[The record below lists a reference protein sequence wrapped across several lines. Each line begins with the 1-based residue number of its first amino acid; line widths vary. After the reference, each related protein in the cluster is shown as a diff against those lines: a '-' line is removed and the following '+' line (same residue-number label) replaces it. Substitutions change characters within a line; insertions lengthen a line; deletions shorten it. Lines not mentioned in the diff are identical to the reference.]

1 MQVFN
6 LGVVCMSCWDHR
18 PRKNEAW
25 TMNMWTQFNQ
35 NEVRKG
41 CCLFFR
47 GMHQCCS
54 CLLIKCAPPVPNW
67 NVTCNNWTSDAGW
80 PWFLWI
86 SSNQGFSAEFSVSGV
101 KLPRATFS
109 KCPDLRN
116 VQVGIRLTGSW
127 KIESVHQG
135 WVFKNPT
142 ICLCKVLHV
151 PQRFTFGQPK

>member
-1 MQVFN
+1 
-6 LGVVCMSCWDHR
+6 MSCWDHR

-116 VQVGIRLTGSW
+116 VFSGWHKVERGHGRSSQCIKGESL
-127 KIESVHQG
+127 KIQ
-135 WVFKNPT
+135 
-142 ICLCKVLHV
+142 
-151 PQRFTFGQPK
+151 QPAFAKYYMCRRDSHLANRNK